1 MLELIA
7 PSPITLQ
14 PLSHSFTRTLTGLT
28 TLAFTLSPRDPA
40 LPQLREESLI
50 RDTATGQTYRLRGI
64 HILPSEAE
72 FSARLQLDDWE
83 ASAVTRFVR
92 TSATAQE
99 ILGEILPK
107 NWSLRCLQTSDVTR
121 DFTMEFGGTPL
132 DIVEKVQELYSCA
145 IAYDNLQQVCILS
158 FPECLPVSDTVLTEG
173 ADLRSIPE
181 YTGKSTSL
189 CTRIYPVGADN
200 VTIES
205 VNHGLPYVENHSYT
219 DRVIAKIWKDERYTI
234 PAHLK
239 AAAQEMVDSLC
250 QPETAWEISIHDL
263 YRRDPERWAGHK
275 AVLGQR
281 IKVTW
286 QGREI
291 TAMIVEETVY
301 PDDPGKNTL
310 CIGSVP
316 ATAIGSLGQLKRRL
330 EDPNGDFS
338 TGISATI
345 RANLNKITPD
355 SIGAVSKSGFR
366 DQLSGYATE
375 SYISSSLTG
384 YATENFVT
392 SQIQSAIDAT
402 WEASY

>member
-1 MLELIA
+1 MLELLSSASI
-7 PSPITLQ
+7 
-14 PLSHSFTRTLTGLT
+14 PLHPVSYSLTRVLTGLT
-28 TLAFTLSPRDPA
+28 TLAFTLSPLDPA

-64 HILPSEAE
+64 HILPSEGE
-72 FSARLQLDDWE
+72 FSGRLQLDDWE
-83 ASAVTRFVR
+83 STAVTRFVR
-92 TSATAQE
+92 PSATAQG

-107 NWSLRCLQTSDVTR
+107 NWSLRCLNSSDATR

-132 DIVEKVQELYSCA
+132 DIAEKVQEQFSCA
-145 IAYDNLQQVCILS
+145 MEYDNRNLVCTLS
-158 FPECLPVSDTVLTEG
+158 FPDCLPVSDTVLTEG

-189 CTRIYPVGADN
+189 CTRLYPVGADN

-205 VNHGLPYVENHSYT
+205 VNQGLPYVENHSYT
-219 DRVIAKIWKDERYTI
+219 DRIIAKIWKDERYTI

-239 AAAQEMVDSLC
+239 AAAQEMLDSLC

-316 ATAIGSLGQLKRRL
+316 ASSIGSLSQLKRRL
-330 EDPNGDFS
+330 EDPNSDYS
-338 TGISATI
+338 AAISAKI
-345 RANLNKITPD
+345 RTNVTKITPD
-355 SIGAVSKSGFR
+355 SIGAVSQSG
-366 DQLSGYATE
+366 LAGYATE
-375 SYISSSLTG
+375 Q
-384 YATENFVT
+384 FVT

>member
-1 MLELIA
+1 MLELLSSASI
-7 PSPITLQ
+7 
-14 PLSHSFTRTLTGLT
+14 PLHPVSYSFTRTLTGLT
-28 TLAFTLSPRDPA
+28 TLSFTLPTLDPT

-64 HILPSEAE
+64 HILPSEGE
-72 FSARLQLDDWE
+72 FSGRLQLDDWE
-83 ASAVTRFVR
+83 ASAVTRFFR
-92 TSATAQE
+92 PSATAQG

-107 NWSLRCLQTSDVTR
+107 NWSLRCLNSSDATR

-132 DIVEKVQELYSCA
+132 DIAEKVQEEFSCA
-145 IAYDNLQQVCILS
+145 MEYDNRNLVCTLS
-158 FPECLPVSDTVLTEG
+158 FPDCLPVSDTVLTEG

-189 CTRIYPVGADN
+189 CTRLYPVGADN

-205 VNHGLPYVENHSYT
+205 VNNGLPYVENHSYT
-219 DRVIAKIWKDERYTI
+219 DRIIAKIWKDERYTI
-234 PAHLK
+234 PAHLM
-239 AAAQEMVDSLC
+239 AAAQEMVDSLS

-301 PDDPGKNTL
+301 PQDPGKNTL

-316 ATAIGSLGQLKRRL
+316 ASAIGSLGQLKRRL
-330 EDPNGDFS
+330 EDPNSDYS
-338 TGISATI
+338 AAISAKI
-345 RANLNKITPD
+345 RTNVSKITPD
-355 SIGAVSKSGFR
+355 SIGAVSQSG
-366 DQLSGYATE
+366 LAGYATE
-375 SYISSSLTG
+375 Q
-384 YATENFVT
+384 FVT